1 MATTKKKEFQ
11 VKIKNKLFFGISHG
25 LKFQGGI
32 SEKFSNEELYNRL
45 LAKGYEPVAN
55 AKSDKETEKA

>member
-25 LKFQGGI
+25 LKFQSGV

-55 AKSDKETEKA
+55 EESEKA